1 MRLAPK
7 DLSDRNIGASSDVN
21 QGGKKPIEPVG
32 KCLWTGRHNIDDV
45 ALAQGK
51 IGLPAAFD
59 GFEIRNKRG
68 FVALWISAD

>member
-1 MRLAPK
+1 MTQAQRGEEADMPPGRTLVGRT
-7 DLSDRNIGASSDVN
+7 LRIGTRGSA
-21 QGGKKPIEPVG
+21 
-32 KCLWTGRHNIDDV
+32 L